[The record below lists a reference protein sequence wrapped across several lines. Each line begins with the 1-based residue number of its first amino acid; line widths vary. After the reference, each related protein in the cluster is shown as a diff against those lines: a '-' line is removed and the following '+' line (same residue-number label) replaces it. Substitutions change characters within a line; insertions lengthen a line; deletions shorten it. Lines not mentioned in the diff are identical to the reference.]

1 MALMLFCK
9 CKTLLILINPM
20 PRLACCYPNGYWYID
35 WGTIYSHVSV
45 FPLSSHAPPLSFS
58 LSNPFIPLSP
68 PISFISF
75 SSFSHTPSLSPP
87 DFPYTTFSSPFSLSK
102 SLSLVHS
109 HPLPFL
115 LSIPHSILYFS
126 TLCPLLYLSSPVSF
140 LSVLSHHSH
149 LTTSIHVTVC
159 FLLYSAVAHT
169 AFKRFKTINC

>member
-1 MALMLFCK
+1 MLFCK

-20 PRLACCYPNGYWYID
+20 PGLACCYPNGYWYID

-115 LSIPHSILYFS
+115 LSILSLH
-126 TLCPLLYLSSPVSF
+126 PLFISPLSSSLPFFPCLLSIYVCIVSLF
-140 LSVLSHHSH
+140 TSLHFYPCHCLLLIVLCSG
-149 LTTSIHVTVC
+149 TQGI
-159 FLLYSAVAHT
+159 
-169 AFKRFKTINC
+169 